1 MSESLVIGVVKDAI
15 MTALKVAGPILAVAI
30 VIGLIISIIQATT
43 QIQEQTLT
51 FVPKLLGVAFIGI
64 LLGNW
69 MLHTIMGFTRRIFE
83 LIIKVSTYWL

>member
-83 LIIKVSTYWL
+83 LIIKVST